1 MGNILK
7 EKSME
12 FAVRIVKLHKYLN
25 EKKAYSMADQIL
37 RSGTAIG
44 AMQREAEHAES
55 KADFVHKYGIAQKEC
70 NETLYWLELLF
81 RSEYITE
88 KEFYS
93 LFTDEEELMK
103 LITSSIK
110 TVKYG
115 K

>member
-1 MGNILK
+1 MA
-7 EKSME
+7 
-12 FAVRIVKLHKYLN
+12 FAIRVVRLNKYLN

-44 AMQREAEHAES
+44 ALQREAEHAES
-55 KADFVHKYGIAQKEC
+55 KPDFIHKYSIAQKEC
-70 NETLYWLELLF
+70 NETLFWLELLF
-81 RSEYITE
+81 KSDYISEAEYNSM
-88 KEFYS
+88 YN
-93 LFTDEEELMK
+93 DANELMK

>member
-7 EKSME
+7 EKSIK
-12 FAVRIVKLHKYLN
+12 FAFRIIRLQQYLI
-25 EKKAYSMADQIL
+25 EKKAYSIADQIL

-44 AMQREAEHAES
+44 ALQREAEHAES
-55 KADFVHKYGIAQKEC
+55 RADFVHKYSIAQKEC

-81 RSEYITE
+81 KSEYITE
-88 KEFYS
+88 KEYGS
-93 LFTDEEELMK
+93 LFADAEELMK

-110 TVKYG
+110 TAKYG